1 MCSINDCMKIF
12 LVYRKIRK
20 LDTLEEYE
28 TCKHFREQSYITLN
42 ENLQF
47 LTLPRPMCRGDPLSA
62 VNLAPDGNA
71 IAF

>member
-1 MCSINDCMKIF
+1 MKIF

-28 TCKHFREQSYITLN
+28 TCKHFKEQSYEYITLN

-47 LTLPRPMCRGDPLSA
+47 LTLPKPICRADPLSA
-62 VNLAPDGNA
+62 VNLAPDGNV
-71 IAF
+71 ITF